1 MSFQM
6 KRKWRGD
13 VVEMLKKR
21 YRICRDLRQQVMQ
34 AFDGL
39 TPRLTQ
45 AARDQARAAS
55 TQTMRLD

>member
-1 MSFQM
+1 M